1 MANRVLAYATDA
13 EPTVHESGQEYME
26 GMWESVTIERSAAG
40 QPGLMIVMERHDGD
54 LMEDQMVVSI
64 KDGRRFLEHVIEW
77 LAARGPESEARA
89 WDAGCAAGHREAKS
103 NVAERNPHRA
113 GAQS

>member
-64 KDGRRFLEHVIEW
+64 KDGRKFLEHVIEW
-77 LAARGPESEARA
+77 LAVRGPESEARA

-103 NVAERNPHRA
+103 NVAESNPYRA